1 MQLWPPPAVLGQVI
15 RNPFRQKNVPRV
27 AAIHDALCHVD
38 PSSRDVRSIVYIG
51 HAADGSA
58 VNSHPE
64 LQMGMGLERFSDLQ
78 RALHRRFRAIEED
91 QRHAVANRKADE
103 FASCFSG
110 TKVFGV
116 SDDLSELPLD
126 FSLLVNKQLR
136 VTDYV
141 HEQNVAYL
149 KFQVRW

>member
-1 MQLWPPPAVLGQVI
+1 MMRWG
-15 RNPFRQKNVPRV
+15 N
-27 AAIHDALCHVD
+27 D
-38 PSSRDVRSIVYIG
+38 
-51 HAADGSA
+51 
-58 VNSHPE
+58 
-64 LQMGMGLERFSDLQ
+64 
-78 RALHRRFRAIEED
+78 
-91 QRHAVANRKADE
+91 
-103 FASCFSG
+103 ASCFGGAKMLG
-110 TKVFGV
+110 T